1 MGRTFSF
8 LYGVIAYII
17 FLISFLYA
25 IPFVGDFL
33 VAKTINTGLETPFG
47 QALLINL
54 FVLTIF
60 ALQHSIMARH
70 GFKSWWTS
78 IIPKPIE
85 RSTYVLLAS
94 LALLLIFWQW
104 RPMGGIIWEVQNEAA
119 VALLYGFYG
128 LGWLIVLL
136 STFMINHFELFGLKQ
151 VYENLKNIEP
161 QPIPFKVSF
170 FYSIVRHPIMLGFI
184 IAFWAAPVMTAGRL
198 VFAMTTTLYILIAIK
213 FLEERDLK
221 KMHGETYIEYQKKVP
236 MVIPFMNR
244 KSEIK

>member
-8 LYGVIAYII
+8 FYGVIAYII
-17 FLISFLYA
+17 FLGSFLYA
-25 IPFVGDFL
+25 IPFVSDFL
-33 VAKTINTGLETPFG
+33 VTKTINTGAETPFG
-47 QALLINL
+47 QALMINL
-54 FVLTIF
+54 SVLTIF

-78 IIPKPIE
+78 IIPKSIE

-104 RPMGGIIWEVQNEAA
+104 RPMGGIIWEVQNENA
-119 VALLYGFYG
+119 VALVYAIYG
-128 LGWLIVLL
+128 LGWFIVLL
-136 STFMINHFELFGLKQ
+136 STFMINHFDLFGLKQ

-184 IAFWAAPVMTAGRL
+184 IAFWAAPVMTTGRL
-198 VFAMTTTLYILIAIK
+198 VFAITTTLYIWIAIK

-221 KMHGETYIEYQKKVP
+221 KLHGATYVEYQKKVP
-236 MVIPFMNR
+236 MLIPFLR
-244 KSEIK
+244 KK